1 MAIGRQLRIRGRY
14 MLLLFRDTAIK
25 KIGPGLIGSDAVL
38 EKWTLHVAYYFM
50 IVVLVDS

>member
-1 MAIGRQLRIRGRY
+1 M
-14 MLLLFRDTAIK
+14 LFRDTAIK

-38 EKWTLHVAYYFM
+38 AKWTLHVAYYFM